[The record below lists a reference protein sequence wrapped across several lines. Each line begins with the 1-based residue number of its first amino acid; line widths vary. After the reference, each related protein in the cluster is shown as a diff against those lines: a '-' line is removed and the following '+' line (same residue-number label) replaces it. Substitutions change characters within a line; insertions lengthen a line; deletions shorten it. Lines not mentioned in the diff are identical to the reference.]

1 MLSSTETEKKL
12 TLDLKTEVSGD
23 FSKALLLLAEV
34 TIMHM
39 TVLCVYISSCFPFG
53 VISSFFLYCRARGT
67 RAPQW
72 MLRRQRKMPR
82 CNKVFWRKCLNT
94 Y

>member
-39 TVLCVYISSCFPFG
+39 TVLCVYICSCFPFG
-53 VISSFFLYCRARGT
+53 VMSSFFFVFQGKRDESTTVDAEK
-67 RAPQW
+67 A
-72 MLRRQRKMPR
+72 KEDA
-82 CNKVFWRKCLNT
+82 KVQQSFLEEMS
-94 Y
+94 